1 MHPKRGIIITTEL
14 TYSKTILENIV
25 EIEPQPVALLS
36 F

>member
-14 TYSKTILENIV
+14 THIKTILENIV